1 MGILAAENMP
11 NNTMEELVEQHVELA
26 YLASSLAVTVAYAC
40 ETRSA
45 NYEDITSH
53 LATPQIV
60 FDGVPDENWIEN
72 RAEADDES
80 TLSDLLVDVA
90 SIGLSSAEEEN
101 VSEDNIDEAT
111 TLVHAMIA
119 NCHAVQDVLDPEQL
133 YYMLFGIAMAQL
145 GMGGDGLPA
154 QEGDYE
160 EADEEADEAE
170 GADAAD
176 EDDQFQ
182 SE

>member
-11 NNTMEELVEQHVELA
+11 NNTMEELVEQHIELA

-60 FDGVPDENWIEN
+60 FDGVPDENWIEK
-72 RAEADDES
+72 RFEADDES

-90 SIGLSSAEEEN
+90 CIGLSSAEEDN

-119 NCHAVQDVLDPEQL
+119 NCHAVQDVLEPEQL

-145 GMGGDGLPA
+145 GMGGDGLLA
-154 QEGDYE
+154 QEGD
-160 EADEEADEAE
+160 DEAGE
-170 GADAAD
+170 AEDADAADAAD

-182 SE
+182 PE